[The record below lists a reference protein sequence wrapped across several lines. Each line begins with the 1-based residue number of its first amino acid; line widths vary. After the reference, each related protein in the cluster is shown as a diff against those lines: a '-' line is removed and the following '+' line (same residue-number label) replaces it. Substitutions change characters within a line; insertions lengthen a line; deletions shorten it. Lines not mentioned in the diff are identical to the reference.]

1 MLNDGGLN
9 SGSWLMMVGST
20 PQDWEFSH
28 ENCWSFTNLG
38 DWRPKMGNQNQH
50 ESSRIQNQDISRPI
64 QDLEG
69 GWFTGKPSVIFYKWR
84 IRFLVTPA
92 CLPCRFLRG
101 GPAQGRTGRGR
112 GDSCGG
118 APSADVAGHA
128 LVPCLGSWASGYWW
142 NLMQSD
148 GFRPRKLEDFSK
160 HRVHRC
166 FWLW

>member
-1 MLNDGGLN
+1 MMLNDGGLTLAPGWWWWVQPPKN
-9 SGSWLMMVGST
+9 GSLVMKTAGVLLT
-20 PQDWEFSH
+20 WEIEDQKWATKINMNH
-28 ENCWSFTNLG
+28 
-38 DWRPKMGNQNQH
+38 H
-50 ESSRIQNQDISRPI
+50 ESKIKTY

-148 GFRPRKLEDFSK
+148 GFRPQKLEDFSK